1 MSGRRVEV
9 IPFYADHGRRIMTCG
24 LSSLHLRV
32 RRWGGRVDDDV
43 VLALAHLSEMQP
55 VVTKQA
61 TINVSMEESKH
72 DSYMHCSTSAQRK
85 RHYNDLSYTIP
96 HQLLRDNTRNIAM
109 VHAYTRKGGLEM
121 TVLQ

>member
-1 MSGRRVEV
+1 
-9 IPFYADHGRRIMTCG
+9 MTCG

-32 RRWGGRVDDDV
+32 RRWGGRVDDDD
-43 VLALAHLSEMQP
+43 VLALAHLSEIQP
-55 VVTKQA
+55 VVTKQP

-72 DSYMHCSTSAQRK
+72 DSYMHCSTSAQRE